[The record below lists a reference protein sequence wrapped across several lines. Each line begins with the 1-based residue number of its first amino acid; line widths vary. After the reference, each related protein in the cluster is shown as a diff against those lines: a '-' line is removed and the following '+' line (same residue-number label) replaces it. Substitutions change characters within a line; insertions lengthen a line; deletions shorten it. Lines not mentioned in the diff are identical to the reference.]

1 MYLLESDPNVCI
13 SRRSQR
19 VNIVP
24 DGTLEKVRRL
34 WNDGDSGPDCER
46 RRQHRI
52 PDVVRSSYSRSC
64 RPTFVM
70 STPSMYMLPDA
81 GSMMRNSERSSLKLM
96 ETFIDQAMSSFIRN
110 HSEWRIQR
118 GGWSS
123 LKLFRISIDLAVSYF
138 VCVDRELLVEETEIF
153 SNTPLAAHGA
163 CCAQMLSRLCFQLE
177 CHGQ

>member
-1 MYLLESDPNVCI
+1 MYLLKSDPNVCV

-52 PDVVRSSYSRSC
+52 PRVVRSSYSRSC

-81 GSMMRNSERSSLKLM
+81 GSMMRNSERSSWSQIGSIIRHKQRARSYRGLSGTCPAHNPDLFMRILKKD
-96 ETFIDQAMSSFIRN
+96 IVSV
-110 HSEWRIQR
+110 R
-118 GGWSS
+118 GT
-123 LKLFRISIDLAVSYF
+123 RAVSVQLTILMLRSF
-138 VCVDRELLVEETEIF
+138 RTR
-153 SNTPLAAHGA
+153 SNSG
-163 CCAQMLSRLCFQLE
+163 R
-177 CHGQ
+177 